1 MKSLQP
7 KKLRLEVPWKC
18 LTNSPQ
24 IQSLKK
30 SFPKPNKGPQ
40 EAFLKTQ
47 ADICIYGGSAGG
59 GKSFGLLLDA
69 AQHLDNGKYGAVI
82 FRRTSPQIL
91 NEGGLWDDSMKI
103 FAGIG
108 TPLRQAKMWKFPTG
122 AKIQFRHLQH
132 EETKLNWQ
140 GAQVPYL
147 GFDELTHF
155 TESQFF
161 YLLSRNRSACGVR
174 PRVRGTCNPSPGWVK
189 TFLAPWLDKD
199 YSGPGGQAQ
208 SAELRYFVRRE
219 GEIVWDVSR
228 AAITLRFPDVK
239 SIDIKS
245 VTFIRSSLWD
255 NKPLLKVNPEYEGNL
270 RALPTVEMKR
280 LLFGDWDVFAGSFYS
295 EFSTSVHTMP
305 PLGQANEYKLPKHWR
320 FIGGLDWGY
329 RDPFAFVLG
338 AVDELG
344 RLHIVES
351 VSQAGLTNEQQAE
364 QVRAVLARWGVSPS
378 ECFISA
384 DETMWNRKTI
394 NGVQA
399 PPDIEAFQ
407 KAGLYVAPSKSSR
420 RAGQSEIRRVLH
432 ADGRDKS
439 GKSLSFVLWQG
450 YNSELI
456 RQFPAIQWSK
466 KGEDSE
472 DNDARGAASPDGGHW
487 DVLNALRYLFD
498 SRLPTAGESEEDRLA
513 RLRAEKNYPAHA
525 RPKSEDTD
533 GELMW

>member
-1 MKSLQP
+1 MF
-7 KKLRLEVPWKC
+7 LE
-18 LTNSPQ
+18 T
-24 IQSLKK
+24 
-30 SFPKPNKGPQ
+30 
-40 EAFLKTQ
+40 E
-47 ADICIYGGSAGG
+47 ADICVYGGAAGG
-59 GKSFGLLLDA
+59 GKSYGLLLGA
-69 AQHLDNGKYGAVI
+69 AQHMDVPGYEAVI
-82 FRRTSPQIL
+82 FRRTSPQITS
-91 NEGGLWDDSMKI
+91 GGSLWDTSVKVY
-103 FAGIG
+103 AGLG
-108 TPLRQAKMWKFPTG
+108 KPLRGDLTWRFPNSN
-122 AKIQFRHLQH
+122 KLQFRHLQY
-132 EETKLNWQ
+132 EENKLDWQ
-140 GAQVPYL
+140 GAQL
-147 GFDELTHF
+147 AFIGFDELTHF
-155 TESQFF
+155 SESQFF
-161 YLLSRNRSACGVR
+161 YLVSRNRSVCGVKPHIR
-174 PRVRGTCNPSPGWVK
+174 ATCNPAPGWVK
-189 TFLAPWLDKD
+189 TFLSAWIDEN
-199 YSGPGGQAQ
+199 YSGPGGPALPG
-208 SAELRYFVRRE
+208 ELRWFIRRNDEIHWGVTPEDIAEKFPDLEE
-219 GEIVWDVSR
+219 GEAR
-228 AAITLRFPDVK
+228 
-239 SIDIKS
+239 S
-245 VTFIRSSLWD
+245 VTFIPAKLDDNVDMKANDPGYRGRLLSL
-255 NKPLLKVNPEYEGNL
+255 PL
-270 RALPTVEMKR
+270 VEMRR
-280 LLFGDWDVFAGSFYS
+280 LLYGDWNVFAGSFYG
-295 EFSTSVHTMP
+295 EFSESVHTMP

-432 ADGRDKS
+432 ADGRDKN

-472 DNDARGAASPDGGHW
+472 DNDPRGAASPDGGHW

-513 RLRAEKNYPAHA
+513 RLKAEKNYPAHA